1 MSITNEQVWADQIF
15 GRCDLGDARRTRR
28 LVDIAARLAGQA
40 GSSLA
45 KSCRGDTAAQLGGY
59 RLMRNASVEPEA
71 IAEAGFEAVARQ
83 LPDDTTFLA
92 LEDTTTLSYQHAVGD
107 ELGVIGTDVEA
118 HSRGFLVHSVLL
130 VDAATEGTLGLV
142 EQQRWCR
149 DANGH
154 GRKHQRKNRAY
165 QDKESAKW
173 QRASERLSAR
183 LGTAIS
189 RTISVCDR
197 ESDVY
202 EYLDYK
208 RRNAQRFVIRASVDR
223 NLSCPEGRLFET
235 LDDQAKFWGHKQ
247 VNIPQRGGRKARQC
261 ILALYAM
268 RVELLPPRRN
278 KGSAGMPVEVNA
290 IVARE
295 LDAPDGVKPLCWR
308 LLTSEPI
315 DRIEEIE
322 QVLRYYELRWRIEEY
337 HKVWKSG
344 VGIERQRFQRAAN
357 LERML
362 VITAFVAVRLLQ
374 LREVMM
380 VESDESSDCTVAL
393 ESEQWKVLWVTT
405 EKTTPPHQ
413 PPDAGWAFLALAR
426 LGGFTDT
433 KRTGRPG
440 WATIWEGWF
449 KLQERVEG
457 FRAAKVAAEM

>member
-1 MSITNEQVWADQIF
+1 MFIQNDQVWAQNTF
-15 GRCDLGDARRTRR
+15 GHCNLGDKRRTRR
-28 LVDIAARLAGQA
+28 LVDITTRLAGAA

-45 KSCRGDTAAQLGGY
+45 KSCQGDAAAQLGGY
-59 RLMRNASVEPEA
+59 RLMRNGDVDPEA
-71 IAEAGFEAVARQ
+71 IAEAGFESVIGQ
-83 LPDDTTFLA
+83 IPDGKTLLA
-92 LEDTTTLSYQHAVGD
+92 LEDTTTLSYQHSVGS
-107 ELGVIGTDVEA
+107 ELGPIGNSLQA
-118 HSRGFLVHSVLL
+118 RSRGFLVHSVLL
-130 VDAATEGTLGLV
+130 VDAETERTLGLA
-142 EQQRWCR
+142 EQQHWCR
-149 DANGH
+149 DADEH
-154 GRKHQRKNRAY
+154 GKKHQRTKRAY
-165 QDKESAKW
+165 EDKESYKW
-173 QRASERLSAR
+173 QCASERLSER
-183 LGTAIS
+183 LGTAIA

-208 RRNAQRFVIRASVDR
+208 HRNAQRFVIRASVDR
-223 NLSCPEGRLFET
+223 SLSCPDGRLFER
-235 LDDQAKFWGHKQ
+235 LDDQAELMGDKQ
-247 VNIPQRGGRKARQC
+247 IEIPQRGGRKARRC
-261 ILALYAM
+261 TLELYAM
-268 RVELLPPRRN
+268 RVRLVAPRR
-278 KGSAGMPVEVNA
+278 KSGRAGPPMEVNA

-344 VGIERQRFQRAAN
+344 VGVERQRFQRAAN

-374 LREVMM
+374 LREVMAA
-380 VESDESSDCTVAL
+380 EPDEAPDCTVAL
-393 ESEQWKVLWVTT
+393 TSEQWKVLWVTT
-405 EKTTPPHQ
+405 EKTPPPPQ
-413 PPDAGWAFLALAR
+413 PSDARWAFLALAR

-440 WATIWEGWF
+440 WAAIWEGWF

-457 FRAAKVAAEM
+457 FRAAKMAAEM

>member
-1 MSITNEQVWADQIF
+1 MIHNEHVWAEQLF
-15 GRCDLGDARRTRR
+15 GQCHLGDARRTRR
-28 LVDIAARLAGQA
+28 LVDIAARMASYA

-45 KSCRGDTAAQLGGY
+45 KSCQGDSAAQLGGY

-71 IAEAGFEAVARQ
+71 IAAAGFEAVARQ
-83 LPDDTTFLA
+83 LPETTTLLA
-92 LEDTTTLSYQHAVGD
+92 LEDTTTLSYKHTVGD
-107 ELGVIGTDVEA
+107 ELGVVGSDVKA
-118 HSRGFLVHSVLL
+118 RSRGLLVHSVLL
-130 VDAATEGTLGLV
+130 VDAATERTLGLV

-149 DANGH
+149 DEKAH
-154 GRKHQRKNRAY
+154 GRKHQRKNRSY

-173 QRASERLSAR
+173 QRASERLSDR
-183 LGTAIS
+183 LGAAIS

-208 RRNAQRFVIRASVDR
+208 RHHAQRFVIRASVDR
-223 NLSCPEGRLFET
+223 NLSCADGRLFET
-235 LDDQAKFWGHKQ
+235 LDDQATLWGHKQ
-247 VNIPQRGGRKARQC
+247 INVPQRGGRKARQC
-261 ILALYAM
+261 TLALHAM
-268 RVELLPPRRN
+268 RVELLPPRRHQ
-278 KGSAGMPVEVNA
+278 GSAGQPMEVNV

-295 LDAPDGVKPLCWR
+295 LDAPDGVQPLCWR

-315 DRIEEIE
+315 DHIEQIE

-344 VGIERQRFQRAAN
+344 VGVERQRFQRAAN

-374 LREVMM
+374 LREAMM
-380 VESDESSDCTVAL
+380 AESDAAAEGTVPL
-393 ESEQWKVLWVTT
+393 QTEQWKVLWLST
-405 EKTTPPHQ
+405 EKTPPPQQ
-413 PPDAGWAFLALAR
+413 PPSARWAFFALAK

-440 WATIWEGWF
+440 WATIWDGWF

-457 FRAAKVAAEM
+457 FRCARMDTEM